1 MLSSSNIKLINSLE
15 HKKYREKYNLF
26 VIEGNKIVSEFL
38 GGGMPVEKVFA
49 TSSWLNDNTG
59 TKLSAAGEIINVSE
73 NELKRISKLK
83 TPPGVLALV
92 RIKVRQPDIQKIS
105 TGLSIGLE
113 SIRDPGNLG
122 TIIRIAA
129 WFNIAYII
137 CSNDSVDVY
146 NPKTV
151 RSSMG
156 ALAHTKVIYT
166 DLALFTKKLCKLG
179 TPVYA
184 TDLNGK
190 SVYKSKLSDRG
201 LLLFGNESKGLS
213 GLLEPFVSH
222 KLLIPPSGK
231 TLPGID
237 SLNVAMSAAI
247 ICSEFRREGQ

>member
-26 VIEGNKIVSEFL
+26 VIEGNKIVGEFL

-49 TSSWLNDNTG
+49 TPSWLKENKG
-59 TKLSAAGEIINVSE
+59 TKLSAAGEVINVSE
-73 NELKRISKLK
+73 NELKKVSKLK

-92 RIKVRQPDIQKIS
+92 RIKDRDIDIQKIA

-156 ALAHTKVIYT
+156 ALAHTNVIYT
-166 DLALFTKKLCKLG
+166 DLALFTGKLRKLG
-179 TPVYA
+179 TPIYA
-184 TDLNGK
+184 IDLDGK
-190 SVYKSKLSDRG
+190 SVYESKLSNRG

-213 GLLEPFVSH
+213 GLLEPFVSD
-222 KLLIPPSGK
+222 KLLIPPSGRI
-231 TLPGID
+231 LPGID

-247 ICSEFRREGQ
+247 ICSEFRRKRP